1 MTKVKLIK
9 KTIKKHKRFI
19 PLVEDIFK
27 NDIKS
32 CHICK
37 KNEPCEHSS
46 MCQNCIDDGWRWNGI
61 DVFKGNYKYGE
72 KEGYYNEND
81 YKLWEREL

>member
-19 PLVEDIFK
+19 PLMEDIFK

-37 KNEPCEHSS
+37 KNKPCEFSS
-46 MCQNCIDDGWRWNGI
+46 MCQDCIDRGWRA
-61 DVFKGNYKYGE
+61 KGKGG
-72 KEGYYNEND
+72 GYYNVE
-81 YKLWEREL
+81 YKKQRHKDFINISKIKVVK